1 MNTPTRV
8 NVDDRAERK
17 SRRVLYPPCSSG
29 YNDRS
34 AMKSHVCH
42 FKLPMLV
49 VGLIKTFDQVEGSE
63 SRNSRFEVCPD
74 TVRPGR
80 VPEAA
85 GGPGRPGVPAARFP
99 DALDEGTVR

>member
-1 MNTPTRV
+1 MNTLTRV

-17 SRRVLYPPCSSG
+17 SRRVPYPPCSSG
-29 YNDRS
+29 YNDQS
-34 AMKSHVCH
+34 AMKSHICH
-42 FKLPMLV
+42 FKLPALV
-49 VGLIKTFDQVEGSE
+49 VRMIKTFGQVEGSE